1 MKKIGGKML
10 TEPEVP
16 NSTSAWTWKNEAH
29 SSRDMLF
36 KNISRIKSIE
46 KKKKKRIITNVWLSE
61 VADKREKI
69 EPSDYSAFSHQQLE
83 ELMNNIIIL
92 LKGMK

>member
-1 MKKIGGKML
+1 MKKIGEKML

-46 KKKKKRIITNVWLSE
+46 KKKKKRLLPMFDFQKWLIRG
-61 VADKREKI
+61 KK
-69 EPSDYSAFSHQQLE
+69 
-83 ELMNNIIIL
+83 
-92 LKGMK
+92 

>member
-1 MKKIGGKML
+1 MRLIHLEICYLK
-10 TEPEVP
+10 
-16 NSTSAWTWKNEAH
+16 TSAEL
-29 SSRDMLF
+29 RVL
-36 KNISRIKSIE
+36 
-46 KKKKKRIITNVWLSE
+46 KKRIITNVWLSE

>member
-1 MKKIGGKML
+1 MRLIHLEICYLK
-10 TEPEVP
+10 
-16 NSTSAWTWKNEAH
+16 TSAELRVLK
-29 SSRDMLF
+29 
-36 KNISRIKSIE
+36 

>member
-1 MKKIGGKML
+1 MKKNGEKML
-10 TEPEVP
+10 TEPEMP
-16 NSTSAWTWKNEAH
+16 NSTFAWTWKNEAH

-36 KNISRIKSIE
+36 KNISRIKSI